1 MDSFSSD
8 NPSNRVITLYNEW
21 DRVFGVLYG
30 DETTQTGFVNYIEPL
45 KQLYQINTELTSQLD
60 IKKYLFSL
68 QTYFNIVIKLLVN
81 NFLKQ
86 LINPE
91 FEMQSTLKKAILKD
105 LFEGKDEKTTKH
117 YR

>member
-1 MDSFSSD
+1 MSKEALTKIITPKQSVVRNNVNTIYRILMDSFSSD

-68 QTYFNIVIKLLVN
+68 QTYFNIVIKL
-81 NFLKQ
+81 F
-86 LINPE
+86 
-91 FEMQSTLKKAILKD
+91 S
-105 LFEGKDEKTTKH
+105 
-117 YR
+117 